1 MTDKPNILIIIMDD
15 LAWGDLACHGNP
27 YTRTPHLD
35 KFYEQST
42 HMTRYCSGPLCTP
55 ARASLMT
62 GRYHLRTRAIDTYIG
77 RAMIDPAEK
86 TLAHILGDTGY
97 ETGIFGKWH
106 LGDCYPL
113 RPIDMGFQTA
123 VVHRGGGIGQPGD
136 HPDNYGRESYFD
148 PILNVNGTDERVEG
162 YCTDIFTDATMQFIE
177 KNSRENPD
185 QPFFAYLATNA
196 PHSPFQIAENWVQ
209 PYRNMGIN
217 ETHARVYGMVENI
230 DWNVGRVLDKLD
242 TLGIADD
249 TLVIYTSDHG
259 PCPSANDMNASPDKR
274 IRYNGGLR
282 GLKGQLYEGGV
293 RVPSFWRWIGQFAA
307 GKDLDVV
314 SSPIDIL
321 PTIASICGVTV
332 PDNIDGID
340 LAPHLCGESPHEAE
354 DRRLFMQ
361 WHRGDSPIRY
371 RNYAVITQQYKLY
384 RPHEVQSDELYDII
398 NDPFEKHNIAES
410 NPSLVTELR
419 GHYDNWF
426 DNVSTTRPNN
436 YAAPRIVLGTDHET
450 TTILTRQD
458 WRIHGEDGW
467 GDEHNGHWEVHYAAS
482 VDYQVSIYFSR
493 PLKSGTIFLNLGYK
507 ELSQPIEAGGHVFS
521 FDLSATPIGDYEIEV
536 RIDSED
542 IKISPLY
549 VIFVQK

>member
-77 RAMIDPAEK
+77 RAMIDPSEK
-86 TLAHILGDTGY
+86 TLAHVLDDAGY
-97 ETGIFGKWH
+97 VTGIFGKWH

-136 HPDNYGRESYFD
+136 HPDNFGRDSYFD
-148 PILNVNGTDERVEG
+148 PILNVNGTDEQIEG
-162 YCTDIFTDATMQFIE
+162 YCTDIFTDAVMQFIE
-177 KNSRENPD
+177 KNNDENPD

-196 PHSPFQIAENWVQ
+196 PHSPFQIADNWVQ
-209 PYRNMGIN
+209 PYRDMGIN

-242 TLGIADD
+242 ALGIADD

-259 PCPSANDMNASPDKR
+259 PCPSANDKSAPPDKH
-274 IRYNGGLR
+274 IRFNGGLR

-293 RVPSFWRWIGQFAA
+293 RVPSFWRWTGQFPA
-307 GKDLDVV
+307 GQDLDIV

-321 PTIASICGVTV
+321 PTMASICGVTV
-332 PDNIDGID
+332 SDNIDGID
-340 LAPHLCGESPHEAE
+340 LAPLLRGKSPHSDE
-354 DRRLFMQ
+354 DRVLFMQ
-361 WHRGDSPIRY
+361 WHRGDTPVRY
-371 RNYAVITQQYKLY
+371 RNYAVITQHYKLY
-384 RPHEVQSDELYDII
+384 RPHEDQFDELYDII
-398 NDPFEKHNIAES
+398 NDPFEKHNIAEAH
-410 NPSLVTELR
+410 PQLVTELR
-419 GHYDNWF
+419 GHYDSWF
-426 DNVSTTRPNN
+426 DDVSTTRPNN
-436 YAAPRIVLGTDHET
+436 YAAPRIVMGTNHET

-458 WRIHGEDGW
+458 WRIHGDDGW
-467 GDEHNGHWEVHYAAS
+467 DDEHKGHWEVHYATS
-482 VDYQVSIYFSR
+482 VDYQVSIHFSR
-493 PLKSGTIFLNLGYK
+493 PLKNGTIFLQLGYE
-507 ELSQPIEAGGHVFS
+507 ELSQPIEAGERVFV
-521 FDLSATPIGDYEIEV
+521 FDTSKTPIGDYEIEV
-536 RIDSED
+536 RIED
-542 IKISPLY
+542 EDMNISPLY

>member
-35 KFYEQST
+35 EFYEQST

-86 TLAHILGDTGY
+86 TLAHVLGDAGY
-97 ETGIFGKWH
+97 VTGIFGKWH

-123 VVHRGGGIGQPGD
+123 IVHRGGGIGQPGD
-136 HPDNYGRESYFD
+136 HPDNYGRDSYFD

-162 YCTDIFTDATMQFIE
+162 YCTDIFTDTTMQFIE
-177 KNSRENPD
+177 KNKSENPD

-196 PHSPFQIAENWVQ
+196 PHSPFQIADHWVQ
-209 PYRNMGIN
+209 PYRDMGIT

-230 DWNVGRVLDKLD
+230 DWNVGRVLGTLDK
-242 TLGIADD
+242 LGIADD

-259 PCPSANDMNASPDKR
+259 PCPSADDKSAPPDKR
-274 IRYNGGLR
+274 IRFNGGLR

-293 RVPSFWRWIGQFAA
+293 RVPSFWRWTGQFPA
-307 GKDLDVV
+307 GQDQDVI

-340 LAPHLCGESPHEAE
+340 LTPHLCGASPHGDE

-361 WHRGDSPIRY
+361 WHRGDNPVRY
-371 RNYAVITQQYKLY
+371 RNYAVITQEYKLY
-384 RPHEVQSDELYDII
+384 RPHDDQSDELYDII
-398 NDPFEKHNIAES
+398 NDPFEKQNIADA
-410 NPSLVTELR
+410 NPSLVSELR
-419 GHYDNWF
+419 GHYDSWF
-426 DNVSTTRPNN
+426 DDVSSTRPDN
-436 YAAPRIVLGTDHET
+436 YAPPRIVIGTHHET
-450 TTILTRQD
+450 TTMLTRQD

-467 GDEHNGHWEVHYAAS
+467 DDVHQGHWEINNKQIS
-482 VDYQVSIYFSR
+482 DYEVEVRFSR
-493 PLKSGTIFLNLGYK
+493 LLEEGSVHLRFGNET
-507 ELSQPIEAGGHVFS
+507 LSQSLNKASSVFR
-521 FDLSATPIGDYEIEV
+521 FDITTLPMGDHQVETY
-536 RIDSED
+536 SESNNAR
-542 IKISPLY
+542 ISPLY
-549 VIFVQK
+549 VIVTQK